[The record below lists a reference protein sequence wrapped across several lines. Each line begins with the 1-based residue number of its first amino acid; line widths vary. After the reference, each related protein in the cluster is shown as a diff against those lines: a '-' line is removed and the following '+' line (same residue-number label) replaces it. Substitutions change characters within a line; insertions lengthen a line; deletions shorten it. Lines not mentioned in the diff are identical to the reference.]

1 MGNFLSKKRTL
12 NQSGMTL
19 IEVVVT
25 SGIIMILFIAIYE
38 VFIVSIDVVT
48 TAKARAGALAIAV
61 ERMEQIRSQSYAA
74 LGTVNGIPAGSVP
87 QSEQV
92 SLNQTAYIRRTVI
105 VYVDDPSDGSGAS
118 DTNGITTDYKQ
129 AKVEVVWSIRGVN
142 RIFSLIS
149 NIIPP
154 GIESVVG
161 GGTLKV
167 QVFDAFAAPISGA
180 SVRVV
185 NTSGTSTVDVTTF
198 TNALGFVFFP
208 GTPSGAGYQ
217 ITVTKSGYSS
227 AQTYSATASNPN
239 PSPGHLSIATSQTTS
254 SSFAIDRLSTLTVS
268 THKPIEEATWSD
280 SFADAS
286 GLGSSAS
293 TTVSGGSIILTDDAG
308 VFDAAGSAASNP
320 QVPSY
325 LYKWK
330 EASFTAS
337 TSPGATLRV
346 KMYYDNGGVL
356 TQLPDSVVP
365 GNSAGFASSPIS
377 LLGVSTSTYPSL
389 VLGATLSTSDASQTP
404 SLLDWTLT
412 YDRGPVPIANIP
424 FEMRGNKTIGTNGS
438 GQSIYKFFQT
448 LNSGA
453 TGSLSTTTL
462 EWDTYT
468 VDIDSSTGYD
478 ISEAC
483 VPIPLSIVP
492 NTNTSLNLF
501 LSAHTTNSLL
511 VSVSDDSTD
520 AQIGSVSVR
529 LTKTGVDATQTTSS
543 CGQTF
548 FFALTSASTYTLLLT
563 KAGYQ
568 SQTINNINVAGQS
581 SIKASLTPL

>member
-61 ERMEQIRSQSYAA
+61 ERMEQIRSQSYSA

-92 SLNQTAYIRRTVI
+92 LLNQTTYIRRTVI

-142 RIFSLIS
+142 RTFSLIS

-198 TNALGFVFFP
+198 TNALGFVLFP
-208 GTPSGAGYQ
+208 GTPSGSGYQ

-227 AQTYSATASNPN
+227 AQTYSVSAGNPN

-268 THKPIEEATWSD
+268 TLKPIEEATWSD
-280 SFADAS
+280 TFTDAS

-293 TTVSGGSIILTDDAG
+293 TTVSGGSITLTDDAG
-308 VFDAAGSAASNP
+308 VFDTSGSAASTP
-320 QVPSY
+320 QAPTY
-325 LYKWK
+325 LYAWK
-330 EASFTAS
+330 EASFTANS
-337 TSPGATLRV
+337 TVGNSYRV
-346 KMYYDNGGVL
+346 RVYWDNNGTL
-356 TQLPDSVVP
+356 TQVPDSVIP
-365 GNSAGFASSPIS
+365 GNSGGFASSPIS
-377 LLGVSTSTYPSL
+377 LLNVSTTTYPSL
-389 VLGATLSTSDASQTP
+389 ALNVSLTSDGAESP
-404 SLLDWTLT
+404 SLLDWALT
-412 YDRGPVPIANIP
+412 YDRGPVPIPNIP
-424 FEMRGNKTIGTNGS
+424 LEMRGSKTIGTNSS
-438 GQSIYKFFQT
+438 GQSVYKFSQT
-448 LNSGA
+448 LDTGASGA
-453 TGSLSTTTL
+453 LSTTTL

-468 VDIDSSTGYD
+468 INIDSSTGYD

-483 VPIPLSIVP
+483 VPIPLSIAP

-501 LSAHTTNSLL
+501 LKVHTTNSLL
-511 VSVSDDSTD
+511 VSVRDDSTD
-520 AQIGSVSVR
+520 VQIGNVSVR
-529 LTKTGVDATQTTSS
+529 LTNTGVDSTQNTSS

-548 FFALTSASTYTLLLT
+548 FSALSSASTYTLLLT

-568 SQTINNINVAGQS
+568 TQTINNVTVTGQTS
-581 SIKASLTPL
+581 VNASLTPQ